1 MALLMETN
9 FVILPSIEEVDMA
22 LRESDAKILAATHQ
36 YEGLQGK
43 TGEWLAGAE
52 DRLLSG
58 SPGTIYLKRLGHR
71 ALSSD
76 DFENLVRS
84 LGTSEDQQALIDFG
98 VAQQE
103 LTERLKNTKAIGL
116 VLEQA
121 AITRDLLYKRAKRP
135 DLWKPDDIKKVME
148 VLDRLRV

>member
-1 MALLMETN
+1 M
-9 FVILPSIEEVDMA
+9 
-22 LRESDAKILAATHQ
+22 
-36 YEGLQGK
+36 
-43 TGEWLAGAE
+43 
-52 DRLLSG
+52 
-58 SPGTIYLKRLGHR
+58 
-71 ALSSD
+71 
-76 DFENLVRS
+76 
-84 LGTSEDQQALIDFG
+84 
-98 VAQQE
+98 AQQE